1 MRSPTA
7 TTLLTISTL
16 ALAVS
21 CALLLRKNSLLSQ
34 AVHRGTL
41 LSVGSPAPTLT
52 GDDTVGSM
60 RSVEFGGAERRP
72 ALVLAYAESCPLCGP
87 IWTRWRELVQ
97 RSRSANPKLVFID
110 VSGRSLNADRTAAAE
125 FGDAVVFRALA
136 PSSAQAWDLKYVP
149 DTIVIDPEGKVVLI
163 HAGQLGNRQANALEG
178 LLSRLRVKE
187 DQDAIS
193 HQDRH

>member
-7 TTLLTISTL
+7 TSLLIISIA

-41 LSVGSPAPTLT
+41 LAVGSLAPTLT

-60 RSVEFGGAERRP
+60 RSVQFGGAERRP
-72 ALVLAYAESCPLCGP
+72 ALVLAYAESCPLCGR
-87 IWTRWRELVQ
+87 IWSRWRGLIE

-110 VSGRSLNADRTAAAE
+110 VSGRSLTADRTAAAE

-136 PSSAQAWDLKYVP
+136 PSSALAWDLEYVP

-163 HAGQLGNRQANALEG
+163 QAGQLGTGQANALEG
-178 LLSRLRVKE
+178 LLIRPKFKGDHDE
-187 DQDAIS
+187 IS
-193 HQDRH
+193 H